1 MEVKKNLKT
10 LANSILDSYETRVRT
25 VNVLMDQSYHFFT
38 EHQLELDEMME
49 RLKDNL
55 ARAESLRKRDFD
67 RMTRDI
73 TERQHSQEEGV
84 DEVFDHFKEEETEMI
99 GRLRKIIIS
108 GNRSSLEDVEAIR
121 EDILKRQKER
131 ENSIIKVLKRFQ
143 IEQEE
148 LGIALKRL
156 LSKGE
161 YVRIKD
167 FKLML
172 KSLRAQ
178 HGIQDTE
185 LDHIMEDLE
194 MVRNWV
200 QAEWQA
206 VARPVDSDQ

>member
-1 MEVKKNLKT
+1 MEVKENLKT

-161 YVRIKD
+161 YV
-167 FKLML
+167 
-172 KSLRAQ
+172 
-178 HGIQDTE
+178 
-185 LDHIMEDLE
+185 
-194 MVRNWV
+194 
-200 QAEWQA
+200 
-206 VARPVDSDQ
+206 

>member
-1 MEVKKNLKT
+1 MEVKENLKT
-10 LANSILDSYETRVRT
+10 LANSILDSYEKRVKT
-25 VNVLMDQSYHFFT
+25 VNVLMEQSYHFFK
-38 EHQLELDEMME
+38 EYQLELDEMME
-49 RLKDNL
+49 QLKDNL
-55 ARAESLRKRDFD
+55 ARVESLRKRDFD
-67 RMTRDI
+67 RMMKDI
-73 TERQHSQEEGV
+73 TERQRSQEDGAE
-84 DEVFDHFKEEETEMI
+84 EVFDHFKDEETEMI

-108 GNRSSLEDVEAIR
+108 GNRSNLEDVEAIR

-131 ENSIIKVLKRFQ
+131 ENSIIRVIKRFRV
-143 IEQEE
+143 EQRE

-172 KSLRAQ
+172 KSLSAQ

-185 LDHIMEDLE
+185 LDDMMEDLE
-194 MVRNWV
+194 IARNWV

-206 VARPVDSDQ
+206 VSRASG

>member
-1 MEVKKNLKT
+1 MGIKEDLKT

-25 VNVLMDQSYHFFT
+25 VSALMDQSYHFFKDY
-38 EHQLELDEMME
+38 QLELEEMME

-67 RMTRDI
+67 GMMRDI
-73 TERQHSQEEGV
+73 TERRRSQEE
-84 DEVFDHFKEEETEMI
+84 DAEDVFERFKEEETEMI

-108 GNRSSLEDVEAIR
+108 SDNRSSLEDVEAIR

-131 ENSIIKVLKRFQ
+131 ENSIIRVLKRFQ

-148 LGIALKRL
+148 LKIALKRL

-172 KSLRAQ
+172 KSLSAQ
-178 HGIQDTE
+178 HGIRDTE
-185 LDHIMEDLE
+185 LDHMMEDLE
-194 MVRNWV
+194 MVRNGV

-206 VARPVDSDQ
+206 VARASGQ

>member
-1 MEVKKNLKT
+1 MEVKENLKT

-25 VNVLMDQSYHFFT
+25 VNVLMYQSYHFFK
-38 EHQLELDEMME
+38 EYQLELEEMME

-67 RMTRDI
+67 HMMRDI
-73 TERQHSQEEGV
+73 TKRQRSQEEGAE
-84 DEVFDHFKEEETEMI
+84 EVFERFKEEEAEMI

-108 GNRSSLEDVEAIR
+108 GNRSNLEDVEAIR

-131 ENSIIKVLKRFQ
+131 ENSIIRVLKRFQ
-143 IEQEE
+143 IEQKE

-172 KSLRAQ
+172 KSLSAQ
-178 HGIQDTE
+178 HGIRDTE
-185 LDHIMEDLE
+185 LDHMMEDLE
-194 MVRNWV
+194 MVRNCV

-206 VARPVDSDQ
+206 VGRASG